1 MLQNIY
7 LAVAVIVVLGVG
19 IAAFVLIR
27 RGRKADREELEPAMT
42 ADPGDAGDATTS
54 DLEAPVTPEPESA
67 AESMPS
73 FRAEPEPPVPAAT
86 APLPYAPAYGPNGN
100 GSAAKAFLADPLG
113 VVILDMLDGPGKLS
127 GQELKKLEVFRPE
140 RIELATR
147 TMELPSRLEND
158 GDGVLRLAQIKL
170 FAATLELRSKWALQ
184 MSRPGTL
191 PDVPFSARDFK
202 LKMARDIMALPASD
216 RSEVIGFL
224 LGGILAGE
232 GSSPELK
239 RAVID
244 TLEHLRSAALVNV
257 LLDCLDDPDPIIQEY
272 ALAAADRLLETAS
285 RRRCGTAPRRR
296 SSGGC

>member
-19 IAAFVLIR
+19 IGAFLLIR

-42 ADPGDAGDATTS
+42 ADPAYADDAALPEPESVAASTREPESAAAAT
-54 DLEAPVTPEPESA
+54 TPEPESA
-67 AESMPS
+67 AAASEPI
-73 FRAEPEPPVPAAT
+73 FRTEPEPPVWAAA
-86 APLPYAPAYGPNGN
+86 APLPYAPAYGSNGN

-184 MSRPGTL
+184 MSRPSTL

-224 LGGILAGE
+224 LGGTAG
-232 GSSPELK
+232 
-239 RAVID
+239 
-244 TLEHLRSAALVNV
+244 
-257 LLDCLDDPDPIIQEY
+257 
-272 ALAAADRLLETAS
+272 
-285 RRRCGTAPRRR
+285 RRWE
-296 SSGGC
+296 